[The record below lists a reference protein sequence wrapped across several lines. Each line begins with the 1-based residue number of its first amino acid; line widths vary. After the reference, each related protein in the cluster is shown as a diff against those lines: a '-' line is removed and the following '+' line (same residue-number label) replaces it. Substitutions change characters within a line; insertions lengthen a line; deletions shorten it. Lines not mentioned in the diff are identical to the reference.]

1 MNETLQI
8 VRNVAGA
15 EEEEASYNFKKKI
28 SFECF
33 DGLPAKTSRL
43 GPDQLLSKVLRDRR
57 QIDVQFEFEERERE
71 RTGKCSGGERNR
83 KLTGSGRFLPCS
95 KDFSMVASQ
104 FHIIVHH
111 LT

>member
-57 QIDVQFEFEERERE
+57 QIDVQFEFEERERGLASAPA
-71 RTGKCSGGERNR
+71 GKGIEN
-83 KLTGSGRFLPCS
+83 
-95 KDFSMVASQ
+95 
-104 FHIIVHH
+104 
-111 LT
+111 

>member
-43 GPDQLLSKVLRDRR
+43 GPDQLLSEVLRDRR
-57 QIDVQFEFEERERE
+57 QIDVQFEFEERE